1 MKVMVPWNGD
11 NDSLID
17 RFDARSMLDFY
28 KENTVNSKKTD
39 EETEMEE
46 VCEYSAC
53 ALLEIQPTHRSVT
66 HVSPCSEL
74 LSRVSATSSNS
85 SEEA

>member
-1 MKVMVPWNGD
+1 MVPWNGD
-11 NDSLID
+11 HDCLID

-28 KENTVNSKKTD
+28 RENTVNSKKTD

-46 VCEYSAC
+46 VRQHSTCTLTE
-53 ALLEIQPTHRSVT
+53 LHPTHRRVK

-74 LSRVSATSSNS
+74 LSRVFATS
-85 SEEA
+85 